1 MVSNGLSRE
10 SYEMLYGPVPSN
22 DSDPSN
28 ETAPAASAAAPK
40 LSAEQY
46 SMLFGETPPLPTEVL
61 SGWTIRSTRGSEP
74 AEPKSTKTPRTRR
87 LLRWRET
94 VPGANAL
101 ATAGGEVV
109 SSVRE
114 HPMLSV
120 VVLVVSLG
128 AGMQL
133 AGSGADTPT
142 STLATQFVEV
152 ESARAVRASSTE
164 APPTTITV
172 TTTIAPSSAPPTTA
186 PQTTAAPTTVPPTT
200 ATPATTSPATNSV
213 NNVPPT
219 TAAAGSSPATT
230 VASTPSPTTA
240 APTTA
245 AAVATPLEDVPVTG
259 SLACHSS
266 YDPCIPDLGTDVDC
280 RNSGEDGPRFTGPV
294 TVSGADDYQLDP
306 DGDGI
311 ACAGT

>member
-1 MVSNGLSRE
+1 
-10 SYEMLYGPVPSN
+10 MLYGPVPSDGAVFPKN
-22 DSDPSN
+22 TAPSKN
-28 ETAPAASAAAPK
+28 TALPKNTVPAASTAAPK

-61 SGWTIRSTRGSEP
+61 SGWTIRPTRGSEP

-152 ESARAVRASSTE
+152 ESARSVRASSTE

-200 ATPATTSPATNSV
+200 ATPATASPATNS
-213 NNVPPT
+213 VPPT